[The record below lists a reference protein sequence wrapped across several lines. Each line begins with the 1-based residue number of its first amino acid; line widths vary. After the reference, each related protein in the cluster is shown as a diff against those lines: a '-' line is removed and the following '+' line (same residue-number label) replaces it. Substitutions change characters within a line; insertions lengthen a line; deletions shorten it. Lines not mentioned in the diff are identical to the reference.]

1 MSHIIGIGTDIVEIA
16 RLQLS
21 IQRSGEPFMQKVY
34 TEAERAAIPANPDR
48 AAEYLA
54 GRWAAKEAFA
64 KALGTGIT
72 DACRLCEISV
82 GNLEPSRK
90 PVILL
95 SGNAASTAFSMG
107 VRNIHLSISHEKNYA
122 VATVLLEGEQ

>member
-1 MSHIIGIGTDIVEIA
+1 MSHIIGLGTDIVEIA

-21 IQRSGEPFMQKVY
+21 ISRSGEPFLRKVY
-34 TEAERAAIPANPDR
+34 TDTELAALPKNPER

-72 DACRLCEISV
+72 EACRLNEISV
-82 GNLEPSRK
+82 SNREPSRQ

-95 SGNAASTAFSMG
+95 NGSAAATAFSMG

-122 VATVLLEGEQ
+122 VATVLLEGE